1 MNTLPYPT
9 SATWNPAPP
18 RRQAAAAAV
27 LLLHVALALVLLQAG
42 HRVVRQLQPAP
53 IEVSVVEAAK
63 PAPPAAVPL
72 PTPRATLPLP
82 QALTLPLPEF
92 VTTSPARDVA
102 ASSEPP
108 PALPSPLR
116 TETTLPR
123 SADATPPP
131 TPKPVAATSLR
142 GQIEPA
148 VEVPRLSRRA
158 GEQGR
163 VQLAVVFDAE
173 GRPASVQLLRGSGF
187 ARLDA
192 QALEAIR
199 VARITPYV
207 EDGRPLPVSTVV
219 NLEYELG

>member
-1 MNTLPYPT
+1 MPT
-9 SATWNPAPP
+9 TFAPSQPGWNPAPP
-18 RRQAAAAAV
+18 NRHAALAV
-27 LLLHVALALVLLQAG
+27 LLLHIAAIALLLQAG
-42 HRVVRQLQPAP
+42 KQVVKRLQPAP
-53 IEVSVVEAAK
+53 VEVAVLQE
-63 PAPPAAVPL
+63 APPTPPSPAPL
-72 PTPRATLPLP
+72 PTPKVSLPLP
-82 QALTLPLPEF
+82 QLITLPLPEI
-92 VTTSPARDVA
+92 VSSTAVREVA
-102 ASSEPP
+102 AQSAPP
-108 PALPSPLR
+108 PAPPAPPQLEPV
-116 TETTLPR
+116 TR
-123 SADATPPP
+123 SAVVAPQPPA
-131 TPKPVAATSLR
+131 PKTVAATSLR
-142 GQIEPA
+142 WRVEPA

-207 EDGRPLPVSTVV
+207 EDGRAMPVSTVV